1 MSTHSAW
8 QTQNTKEAACL
19 GVLDLPIRTHRSR
32 EERTGREILQ
42 FFVGPES
49 VRRRPKFRRDEVLR
63 AWKSGEL
70 EKTQP
75 LHPYLQACRAEHN
88 YEMLLDA
95 QKSGRRIRL
104 VGVGAE
110 PGNPA
115 FATEYRDGEEA
126 AEMKAANMVFRLAD
140 LSLVAALGT
149 IGIPCIRMEWN
160 GRHHIYTLPVE
171 GLPLLLPAPTV
182 TDRRQGRY
190 NGVQLCLRQEGKRDL
205 ELEACDP
212 NHPLVSAYGARQI
225 HGQLLRHLKDERALL
240 FIRPPGCPRS
250 AIVSDNPTG
259 RVMDMVQDHLGV

>member
-1 MSTHSAW
+1 MSTHFAW

-32 EERTGREILQ
+32 EERSGREILQ
-42 FFVGPES
+42 FFIGPES
-49 VRRRPKFRRDEVLR
+49 VRRRPKFNRDEVLK
-63 AWKSGEL
+63 AWKTGDL

-75 LHPYLQACRAEHN
+75 LHPYLQACRSEHN

-95 QKSGRRIRL
+95 QKTGRRIRL

-110 PGNPA
+110 AGKAA
-115 FATEYRDGEEA
+115 FATEYRDGEEC
-126 AEMKAANMVFRLAD
+126 AEMKDAQMVFRLAD

-149 IGIPCIRMEWN
+149 LGIPCIKMEWS
-160 GRHHIYTLPVE
+160 GKHHIYTLPVE
-171 GLPLLLPAPTV
+171 GLPLLIPNASSTNHQL
-182 TDRRQGRY
+182 GRY
-190 NGVQLCLRQEGKRDL
+190 NGVNICIRQENKRDL
-205 ELEACDP
+205 ELEARDP

-250 AIVSDNPTG
+250 AIVSDNPTN
-259 RVMDMVQDHLGV
+259 RVMDIVQDHLGL